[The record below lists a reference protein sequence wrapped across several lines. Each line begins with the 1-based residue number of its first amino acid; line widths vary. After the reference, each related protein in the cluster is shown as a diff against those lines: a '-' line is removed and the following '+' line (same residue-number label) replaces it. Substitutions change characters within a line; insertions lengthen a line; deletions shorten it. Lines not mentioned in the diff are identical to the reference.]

1 MAKTQ
6 MCHGQKKKKNIER
19 ERENIT
25 FFKSLFLIKPDLI
38 GFRPKR
44 HRPVLISMASLK
56 LYSPRIFPFSIFS
69 RKSHQRNI
77 FSTLMLSPKRLE
89 ESVNFF
95 LYLDCQLQYFPLYYF
110 IFFNHS
116 LQAIANFYSCT
127 WWLWFS
133 R

>member
-1 MAKTQ
+1 MS
-6 MCHGQKKKKNIER
+6 HGLKKRER

-69 RKSHQRNI
+69 RKSHQRNT

-95 LYLDCQLQYFPLYYF
+95 LYLDCQLQYSPRYYF
-110 IFFNHS
+110 IFLITVSKQQQIFIHAHDDCDF
-116 LQAIANFYSCT
+116 LDRVLCFGT
-127 WWLWFS
+127 
-133 R
+133 